1 MKILLAAI
9 NAKYIHSNLAVRN
22 IKNYALEYKEE
33 IEIGEYTI
41 NQSIDFI
48 LKDIYKQKPEI
59 LAFSCYIWNINYV
72 KELSKEVAKVLPNT
86 KIWLGGPEVS
96 YEADIQIQEM
106 PEITGIMLGEGESIF
121 YNLLHYYHGKI
132 TSFASINGLVYRNI
146 ENNNK
151 NSENRELNYI
161 EDGIE
166 IIQNKKISA
175 KEVQDAKIYT
185 TGTALQI
192 ELDTIPFGYD
202 KMDIELLEN
211 RIIYY
216 ESSRGCPFSC
226 SYCLSSI
233 EKGVRFRD
241 TKTVL
246 KELAFF
252 IDNKVP
258 QVKFVDR
265 TFNCNHRHSIEI
277 WKFIS
282 ENDNGITNFHFE
294 ISADLITDEE
304 LEVLKTLR
312 QGLVQ
317 FEVGIQSTNELTIN
331 EIRRTM
337 KLSRLYEVVRKINSW
352 GNIHLHLDLIVGLP
366 FENYESFGKSFDCVY
381 ALEPEQMQ
389 IGFLKVLKGSYMYEM
404 AYEYDIKY
412 KSVAPYEI
420 LSNKWVSYDEVLRL
434 KDIESITELYYN
446 STQYVNT
453 LNEMLIYFKSAFK
466 MYESIADYYETN
478 GLFEKSYNRI
488 GKYELLYYFIVDSLP
503 KYSHEK
509 LRNCLIYDLYL
520 REKVKSRP
528 KFAPDMSE
536 YKEKFKYFFMK
547 EEKERKYLKGYGDY
561 NSRQISNMAHIEVF
575 EENKEKYYILF
586 DYKNKN
592 LITKNCKT
600 IKINI

>member
-22 IKNYALEYKEE
+22 IKNYALEYKDE
-33 IEIGEYTI
+33 IDIGEYTI

-48 LKDIYKQKPEI
+48 LKEIYKQNPEI
-59 LAFSCYIWNINYV
+59 LALSCYIWNINYV
-72 KELSKEVAKVLPNT
+72 KELIKEVAKILPNT

-132 TSFASINGLVYRNI
+132 TNLSSISGLVYR
-146 ENNNK
+146 ETK
-151 NSENRELNYI
+151 M
-161 EDGIE
+161 
-166 IIQNKKISA
+166 IQSSKIQ
-175 KEVQDAKIYT
+175 V
-185 TGTALQI
+185 TGAALQI
-192 ELDTIPFGYD
+192 DLDTIPFGYD
-202 KMDIELLEN
+202 KNDIKQLEN

-241 TKTVL
+241 TETVL
-246 KELAFF
+246 REIAFF
-252 IDNKVP
+252 MDNKVP

-304 LEVLKTLR
+304 LEILKTLR

-366 FENYESFGKSFDCVY
+366 FEDYESFGKSFDCVY

-404 AYEYDIKY
+404 ACEYDIKY
-412 KSVAPYEI
+412 KNSAPYEI

-466 MYESIADYYETN
+466 MYESIADYYEIN
-478 GLFEKSYNRI
+478 GFFEKSYNRI

-503 KYSHEK
+503 KHLHEK

-528 KFAPDMSE
+528 NFAPDMSG

-547 EEKERKYLKGYGDY
+547 EEKERQYLKGYEDY

-600 IKINI
+600 IKIDI